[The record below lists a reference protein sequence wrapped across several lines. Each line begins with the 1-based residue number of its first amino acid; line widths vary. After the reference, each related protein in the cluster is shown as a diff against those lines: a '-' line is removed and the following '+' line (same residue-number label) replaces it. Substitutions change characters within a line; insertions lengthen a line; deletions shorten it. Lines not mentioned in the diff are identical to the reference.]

1 MDLSQNMLIG
11 ICIVSSDNATLIDL
25 QSTKHDWFVDHTTI
39 AHLRRQLLVKTRDST
54 VAATP

>member
-1 MDLSQNMLIG
+1 MDLSQNMLVG
-11 ICIVSSDNATLIDL
+11 ICITSSDNANLAKL
-25 QSTKHDWFVDHTTI
+25 QSTKHDWSVDHTTI